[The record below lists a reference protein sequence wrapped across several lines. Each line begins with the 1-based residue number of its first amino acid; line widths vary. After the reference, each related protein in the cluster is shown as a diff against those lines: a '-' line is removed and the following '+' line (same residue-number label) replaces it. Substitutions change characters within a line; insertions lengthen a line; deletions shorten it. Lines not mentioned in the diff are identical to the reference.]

1 MKLNCDMGESFG
13 PWQMGNDEAVMPWID
28 MANIAC
34 GFHASD
40 PDIMSGTVKQAIDSG
55 VTIGAHPGYN
65 DKTGFGRRFIP
76 HSPESVTHLVAYQVG
91 ALDAICQQHG
101 TRVKYIKPH
110 GALYHEMMN
119 NPDVFEAI
127 VIAAANMDFKP
138 ALMIQAMADNEW
150 HKKIADRYVIP
161 LIYEAYADRAYDD
174 NGLLVSRSV
183 PGAVYQESAAILQQ
197 VKDILSGEVNTI
209 SGNRV
214 ELKADSL
221 CVHGD
226 NLDAIALIQQ
236 IRQMLKSAD
245 STP

>member
-197 VKDILSGEVNTI
+197 VKDLLSGEVNTI
-209 SGNRV
+209 SGNRL

>member
-1 MKLNCDMGESFG
+1 M
-13 PWQMGNDEAVMPWID
+13 
-28 MANIAC
+28 
-34 GFHASD
+34 
-40 PDIMSGTVKQAIDSG
+40 
-55 VTIGAHPGYN
+55 
-65 DKTGFGRRFIP
+65 
-76 HSPESVTHLVAYQVG
+76 AYQVG

-127 VIAAANMDFKP
+127 VIAAANMDIKP
-138 ALMIQAMADNEW
+138 ALMIQAMGDNEL
-150 HKKIADRYVIP
+150 HKKMADRYVVP

-174 NGLLVSRSV
+174 NGLLVSRSL
-183 PGAVYQESAAILQQ
+183 PDAVHQDSAVILRQ
-197 VKDILSGEVNTI
+197 VKDLLSGEVNTI
-209 SGNRV
+209 SGNRLA
-214 ELKADSL
+214 LKADSL

-236 IRQMLKSAD
+236 IRQILKPAD

>member
-13 PWQMGNDEAVMPWID
+13 PWKMGNDEAVMPWID

-40 PDIMSGTVKQAIDSG
+40 PDIMSGTVKQAIDCG

-65 DKTGFGRRFIP
+65 DKVGFGRRSIP
-76 HSPESVTHLVAYQVG
+76 HSPESITHLVAYQVG
-91 ALDAICQQHG
+91 ALDAICQLHG

-138 ALMIQAMADNEW
+138 AIMIQAMAENESN
-150 HKKIADRYVIP
+150 KKIADRYSVS

-183 PGAVYQESAAILQQ
+183 PGAVHQEAAMILQQ
-197 VKDILSGEVNTI
+197 VKGILSGEVNTI
-209 SGNRV
+209 SGKR
-214 ELKADSL
+214 LKLRADSL

-236 IRQMLKSAD
+236 IRQMLKPAD
-245 STP
+245 YTP